1 MLPPRR
7 NMMTKNIIPYD
18 ELGFRIYL
26 INPEMHKLP
35 DGTLVPSPNMKLLQ
49 DNVFKLLLEKKSR
62 VTGNEVHF
70 IRKYMY
76 MTQNKFAE
84 WLNLTNH
91 SIVSQWE
98 SKDDKLTGMDYNTEV
113 LMRLQMEAYL
123 SKQIPAERFLT
134 LKNMQ
139 TEQEPLYVDAA

>member
-1 MLPPRR
+1 
-7 NMMTKNIIPYD
+7 MTKNIVPYD

-26 INPEMHKLP
+26 INPEMYKLP

-49 DNVFKLLLEKKSR
+49 DNVFKLLLEKRSR
-62 VTGNEVHF
+62 FTGNEVHF
-70 IRKYMY
+70 IRKHMY
-76 MTQNKFAE
+76 MTQKQFAE
-84 WLNLTNH
+84 WLNLSNH

-98 SKDDKLTGMDYNTEV
+98 AKDDQLTGMDYNTEV

-123 SKQIPAERFLT
+123 SKQIPSERFLK